1 MKIKSMAF
9 ILMLLTVSLY
19 TISCTKEERLYAS
32 NGIYDISDIDKD
44 VVYSLRGEWGYA
56 EKEFISAVMPI
67 SAYMH
72 FQPIEFGWT
81 TYTPAQPVHGY
92 ASYAIKIRGFE
103 PEKVYAIHF
112 TRTSSAFAVYLNGT
126 LFYTS
131 GVPGRNL

>member
-103 PEKVYAIHF
+103 PE
-112 TRTSSAFAVYLNGT
+112 S
-126 LFYTS
+126 
-131 GVPGRNL
+131 